1 MRVMLIRFTVL
12 APLVTPATWLAFGA
26 AGSDERSRTR
36 NTFVQQRRDDPRRRA
51 GRPRHR
57 LFTRVSLAGEL
68 SQGDVMTVLDD
79 FVMGVRDISLV
90 WPRRRFYSGRVQRVT
105 DFFAKA
111 IPQRL

>member
-1 MRVMLIRFTVL
+1 
-12 APLVTPATWLAFGA
+12 
-26 AGSDERSRTR
+26 
-36 NTFVQQRRDDPRRRA
+36 
-51 GRPRHR
+51 
-57 LFTRVSLAGEL
+57 
-68 SQGDVMTVLDD
+68 MTVLDD